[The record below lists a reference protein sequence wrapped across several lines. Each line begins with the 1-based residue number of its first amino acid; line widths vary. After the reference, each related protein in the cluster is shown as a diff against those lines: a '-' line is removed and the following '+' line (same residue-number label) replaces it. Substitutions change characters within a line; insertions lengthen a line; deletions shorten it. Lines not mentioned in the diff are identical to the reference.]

1 MFSILNNY
9 LTITL
14 ANTNPIAI
22 SPKPTKNH
30 FKPNVAENIKKP
42 IISGIDVSFNR
53 VSFVFFVFVII
64 TLIYSL
70 KIVYLASI
78 DNENYFVNNSYT
90 KSIKTRQDIV
100 DRNGNILAK
109 TVTFYDAAIRPELI
123 LDKKKLLINLK
134 MIFPSLDIRD
144 IRKKMNDEKYFY
156 IKQGYLR
163 FILNIDLFIS
173 NVVCDVFTK
182 NSIKIY
188 MHHDIHDTPL
198 VSDRKE
204 KELFQRLIKYDYL
217 FISSRKSK
225 IMFHNFFKKY
235 NFDFKNKI
243 PKLMESGYVKLDY
256 LRKNIDSEK
265 IIKRNSIVIAP
276 TNPLAFEKLSMFNYL
291 DELIDILLRN
301 IKSEII
307 FRPHPSNRKE
317 KKVIEIEK
325 KFNKNPNF
333 NLDISDNYSNIYLK
347 SYCLITDL
355 SGTAY
360 TYAFL
365 TKKPVIFFSK
375 NEKLINNLGYNKL
388 AYFEDREK
396 IGIVIQNL
404 SEIIYTVKNI
414 KFIEKKIKNS
424 IDLLEKDLS
433 NLGNSKNRIKQLIN
447 EIKK

>member
-1 MFSILNNY
+1 M
-9 LTITL
+9 
-14 ANTNPIAI
+14 
-22 SPKPTKNH
+22 
-30 FKPNVAENIKKP
+30 
-42 IISGIDVSFNR
+42 
-53 VSFVFFVFVII
+53 
-64 TLIYSL
+64 
-70 KIVYLASI
+70 
-78 DNENYFVNNSYT
+78 NENYSIIYGHEVNKNVG
-90 KSIKTRQDIV
+90 K
-100 DRNGNILAK
+100 
-109 TVTFYDAAIRPELI
+109 
-123 LDKKKLLINLK
+123 
-134 MIFPSLDIRD
+134 
-144 IRKKMNDEKYFY
+144 KYFY
-156 IKQGYLR
+156 IKQGYLK

-173 NVVCDVFTK
+173 NFVCDVFTK
-182 NSIKIY
+182 NSIKIF
-188 MHHDIHDTPL
+188 MHHDIYDSPL
-198 VSDRKE
+198 VNDTKE

-217 FISSRKSK
+217 FLPSRKSK
-225 IMFHNFFKKY
+225 IMFQNFFKKY

-243 PKLMESGYVKLDY
+243 PRLMETGYPKLDY
-256 LRKNIDSEK
+256 LKENIQSYK
-265 IIKRNSIVIAP
+265 STNNSIVIAP
-276 TNPLAFEKLSMFNYL
+276 TNPFTFGKLSMCNYL
-291 DELIDILLRN
+291 DELIDILLTN
-301 IKSEII
+301 IESEII

-317 KKVIEIEK
+317 RKVIEIEK

-333 NLDISDNYSNIYLK
+333 NLDISDNYLNIYLK

-388 AYFEDREK
+388 AFFEDREK